1 MSENRQLSDKRCVNI
16 FFMKQLNNSDY
27 KQIIQRRDP
36 RYDGRFYCGVTT
48 TKIYCRP
55 VCPARPKF
63 KNIIIYKSPSA
74 AEKAG
79 YRACLRCR
87 PDLAPGC
94 KSIDTGKNIVSNAL
108 GLIEENTGGNQSVE
122 MLAQTLGISSRH
134 LRRIFDEYLGAS
146 PIEIMQTRKLHLAKQ
161 LIQETEKPIGEIAF
175 ATGFNSIRRFNEAF
189 KASYRVAPS
198 EFRKK
203 KNHTS
208 QKEDEIILNILMRK
222 PYDFHSV
229 LSYLKRHTACGI
241 EKVENQSYER
251 YVPGKKSYSTVTVT
265 INKAQD
271 ALQLNLKGFE
281 LNQICKVLVKIK
293 RLFDVDH
300 NPAHLP
306 GSLPETQ
313 AGIRVP
319 GSFDPFEVAVSIIL
333 GQLIS
338 IKQAS
343 KKLSVLIQQFGT
355 SLDNKELYRFPSPAI
370 LMDAEIETIG
380 ITKTKA
386 NAIRSLSSM
395 VHAKTFHFTYSSNL
409 KETRKCLLSI
419 KGIGP
424 WTTEMIMMRCFNDAD
439 AFPESDLIVKRALEQ
454 ELVDES
460 LWQTNHSYLTHYIWN
475 EFAQTLSKQKK
486 S

>member
-1 MSENRQLSDKRCVNI
+1 MIRYYIL
-16 FFMKQLNNSDY
+16 MKQLTDTDY
-27 KQIIQRRDP
+27 RQIIKRRDP

-108 GLIEENTGGNQSVE
+108 LLIEESTGSNQSVE
-122 MLAQTLGISSRH
+122 LLAKTLELSGRH

-146 PIEIMQTRKLHLAKQ
+146 PIEIIQTRKLHLAKQ
-161 LIQETEKPIGEIAF
+161 LILETEKPIGEIAF
-175 ATGFNSIRRFNEAF
+175 ATGYSSIRRFNEAF
-189 KASYRVAPS
+189 KSSYHIPPS
-198 EFRKK
+198 EFRRNKK
-203 KNHTS
+203 LPVH
-208 QKEDEIILNILMRK
+208 KEDEIILNVLVRK
-222 PYDFHSV
+222 PYDFQSV
-229 LSYLKRHTACGI
+229 LSFLRRHAAQGI
-241 EKVENQSYER
+241 EKVDSHSYER
-251 YVPGKKSYSTVTVT
+251 YVPDKNSFATLNVT

-271 ALQLNLKGFE
+271 ALKISLKGFE
-281 LNQICKVLVKIK
+281 LNRVCNTLVKIK
-293 RLFDVDH
+293 RLFDVNH

-306 GSLPETQ
+306 ESLPTHQ

-319 GSFDPFEVAVSIIL
+319 GSFDPFEIAVSIIL
-333 GQLIS
+333 SQLIS

-343 KKLSVLIQQFGT
+343 QKLFRLIQQFG
-355 SLDNKELYRFPSPAI
+355 SPIKDNVIYGFPSPAE
-370 LMDAEIETIG
+370 LMNAEIETIG

-386 NAIRSLSSM
+386 TAIRSLSSM
-395 VHAKTFHFTYSSNL
+395 VHEGTLHFSYSSDL
-409 KETRKCLLSI
+409 QKTRKRLLSI

-439 AFPESDLIVKRALEQ
+439 AFPDSDLIVKRALEQ
-454 ELVDES
+454 KLVDES
-460 LWQTNHSYLTHYIWN
+460 LWQTNHAYLTHYIWN
-475 EFAQTLSKQKK
+475 EFAQTLSKRKQP
-486 S
+486 